1 MHYLINFKGFNAASI
16 DLLRPFTLLI
26 GPNGSGKTNVIE
38 AIELLSFVA
47 HGHPFY
53 EIADVGR
60 AATGIQIRGGLQG
73 CSRMG
78 KNLFA
83 LSFTAGIRLHKAFK
97 PVAYEVYIYTKPHP
111 QILSEQ
117 LTYDG
122 RTIYETLIKNPA
134 SASRDLVVKYDNFA
148 HGGKKPQTA
157 ASSERGPEV
166 LVNVKPQTA
175 ASSERSVLSQYREI
189 AQENQKFKE
198 CMRLVQ
204 IVMNH
209 LQASFVFDPNPKLMH
224 GYERI
229 GNSVLS
235 RDGANLSAVLYAL
248 SVGDEAERK
257 SLDRLLFQICQ
268 LPDEPY
274 KKFIFTVTDLGD
286 VIFGLRERT
295 GYTVDA
301 RSLSDGTLRT
311 LAILTALETAQEG
324 SRVIVEE
331 FDNGLHPSRVG
342 VLTSAIEEAI
352 KRRDLRVLVT
362 THNPA
367 TMNNLTAE
375 QIEGVVLCTWSKE
388 KEAADLVELMQVPRS
403 DELLERGQLGD
414 LVSRRVLE
422 QYVAPE
428 FEEQRRKKM
437 LAWIEALP

>member
-1 MHYLINFKGFNAASI
+1 MHTLIDFKGFKAVGV

-47 HGHPFY
+47 RGQPLY

-60 AATGIQIRGGLQG
+60 AATGLQIRGGIQACG
-73 CSRMG
+73 RMG
-78 KNLFA
+78 QNIFSLGFTA
-83 LSFTAGIRLHKAFK
+83 RISFTGAPKLVDYALH
-97 PVAYEVYIYTKPHP
+97 ICTKPHP
-111 QILSEQ
+111 QILHER
-117 LTYDG
+117 LIYGG
-122 RTIYETLIKNPA
+122 RTIYETLPKNPE

-148 HGGKKPQTA
+148 RGGRKSQTA
-157 ASSERGPEV
+157 V
-166 LVNVKPQTA
+166 
-175 ASSERSVLSQYREI
+175 SSERSILSQYREI
-189 AQENQKFKE
+189 AQKNRNFEE
-198 CMRLVQ
+198 CMRLVHT
-204 IVMNH
+204 ITRH

-248 SVGDEAERK
+248 SVGDEAERE
-257 SLDRLLFQICQ
+257 SLDRLLSQIRQ

-274 KKFIFTVTDLGD
+274 EDFNFTTTEIGD

-301 RSLSDGTLRT
+301 RSSSDGTLRT
-311 LAILTALETAQEG
+311 LGILTALETAQKG

-342 VLTSAIEEAI
+342 VLTSAIGEAI
-352 KRRDLRVLVT
+352 KRRNLLVLVT

-367 TMNNLTAE
+367 TLNNLTAE
-375 QIEGVVLCTWSKE
+375 QMAGVVLCTWSRE
-388 KEAADLVELMQVPRS
+388 KEAADLVNLMDLPRS

-422 QYVAPE
+422 QYLAPE
-428 FEEQRRKKM
+428 FEEQRQQKM
-437 LAWIEALP
+437 LAWVEALP

>member
-1 MHYLINFKGFNAASI
+1 MHTLIDFKGFKAVGV

-47 HGHPFY
+47 RGQPLY

-60 AATGIQIRGGLQG
+60 AATGLQIRGGIQACG
-73 CSRMG
+73 RMG
-78 KNLFA
+78 QNTFMLVFMASVKLD
-83 LSFTAGIRLHKAFK
+83 SAFK
-97 PVAYEVYIYTKPHP
+97 PVTYEVHICTKPHP
-111 QILSEQ
+111 QILHEQ
-117 LTYDG
+117 LISDG
-122 RTIYETLIKNPA
+122 RTIYETLPKNPE

-148 HGGKKPQTA
+148 RGGRKPQTA
-157 ASSERGPEV
+157 V
-166 LVNVKPQTA
+166 
-175 ASSERSVLSQYREI
+175 SSERSILSQYREI
-189 AQENQKFKE
+189 AQKNRNFEE
-198 CMRLVQ
+198 CMRLVHT
-204 IVMNH
+204 ITYL

-248 SVGDEAERK
+248 SVGDEAERE
-257 SLDRLLFQICQ
+257 SLDRLLSQIRQ

-274 KKFIFTVTDLGD
+274 EDFNFTTTEIGD

-311 LAILTALETAQEG
+311 LAILTALETAQKG

-342 VLTSAIEEAI
+342 VLTSAIGEAI
-352 KRRDLRVLVT
+352 KRRNLLVLVT

-367 TMNNLTAE
+367 TLNNLTVE
-375 QIEGVVLCTWSKE
+375 QMEGVVLCTWSRE
-388 KEAADLVELMQVPRS
+388 KEAADLVDLMNLPRS

-422 QYVAPE
+422 QYLAPE
-428 FEEQRRKKM
+428 FEEQRQQKM
-437 LAWIEALP
+437 LAWVEALP